1 MMKFYKTYPDAP
13 VATLISMLSAVVL
26 AMGLVAAAGS
36 IIVAVQQGMTEFAR
50 NAMIIG
56 VISGAALIGLGLL
69 MRRLADK
76 KAEKVYRKKGL

>member
-1 MMKFYKTYPDAP
+1 MKFYKIYPNAP
-13 VATLISMLSAVVL
+13 GATLISMLSAVVL

-50 NAMIIG
+50 TAMIIG
-56 VISGAALIGLGLL
+56 VISGAVLVGLGLL

-76 KAEKVYRKKGL
+76 MAEKVYRKKGL